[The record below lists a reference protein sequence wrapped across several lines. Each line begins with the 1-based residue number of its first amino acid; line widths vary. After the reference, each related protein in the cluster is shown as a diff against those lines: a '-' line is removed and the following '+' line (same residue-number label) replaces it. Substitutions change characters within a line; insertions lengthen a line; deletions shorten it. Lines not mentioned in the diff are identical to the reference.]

1 MSLISAAGDR
11 LICEYQVLDSGK
23 ADVSIIFT
31 TDGQIAQGKEL
42 LLQDDKHMFPP
53 YNVTLVF
60 RKSVLDKLGPD
71 ATNTIAK
78 VQQALTTPAMQEL
91 NSRVD
96 IDKKT
101 PATVAHE
108 PPTRPSGRP
117 RCHWTTGT
125 PG

>member
-1 MSLISAAGDR
+1 MPVCPLQLYSAPR
-11 LICEYQVLDSGK
+11 TW
-23 ADVSIIFT
+23 FFF
-31 TDGQIAQGKEL
+31 QGKEL
-42 LLQDDKHMFPP
+42 LLQDDKKMFPP

-101 PATVAHE
+101 PATVAHQYLTE
-108 PPTRPSGRP
+108 SGYLK
-117 RCHWTTGT
+117 
-125 PG
+125 